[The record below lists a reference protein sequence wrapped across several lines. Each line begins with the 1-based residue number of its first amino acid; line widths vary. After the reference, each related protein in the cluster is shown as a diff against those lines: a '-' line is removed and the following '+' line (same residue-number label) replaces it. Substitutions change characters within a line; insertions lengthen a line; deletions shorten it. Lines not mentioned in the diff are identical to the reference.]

1 MKRRVEPEHI
11 DAETTPT
18 PRLEYLLGCVRA
30 TNRRLGGVDCLLDHL
45 KAWSVRWPKGRMI
58 TLLDIGTGSA
68 DLPLA
73 AVQWAKA
80 SGHRLKVVGIDANA
94 RVLEVASRLCADE
107 PDVELIQ
114 CDAMDLID
122 QSRSPFLAQSFDYVH
137 AGMFIHH
144 LEDAAVPRMLAA
156 MNRLARAGL
165 IWNDLIRSR
174 RGYAI
179 SWLVTLGQ
187 AIRHDCLASLRAGF
201 RDHEVLAFARE
212 AGLDYTTHRERYMY
226 QRFTLSGERPGAW
239 DASRERVEMLQPVAV
254 S

>member
-11 DAETTPT
+11 DADTTPT
-18 PRLEYLLGCVRA
+18 PRLEYLLRCVRT

-45 KAWSVRWPKGRMI
+45 KAWSVRWPKGRRI

-73 AVQWAKA
+73 AVQWARA
-80 SGHRLKVVGIDANA
+80 AGHNLKVVGIDANV
-94 RVLEVASRLCADE
+94 RVLELASRLCADE
-107 PDVELIQ
+107 PDVELMQ

-122 QSRSPFLAQSFDYVH
+122 ESRSPFHAQSFDYVH

-144 LEDAAVPRMLAA
+144 LDDATVPRMLVA
-156 MNRLARAGL
+156 MNRIARAGV

-187 AIRHDCLASLRAGF
+187 AIHHDCLASLRAGF
-201 RDHEVLAFARE
+201 RDHEVLTLARQ
-212 AGLDYTTHRERYMY
+212 AGLDYTTHRERYLY

-239 DASRERVEMLQPVAV
+239 YVSRDQALPLQAAAM